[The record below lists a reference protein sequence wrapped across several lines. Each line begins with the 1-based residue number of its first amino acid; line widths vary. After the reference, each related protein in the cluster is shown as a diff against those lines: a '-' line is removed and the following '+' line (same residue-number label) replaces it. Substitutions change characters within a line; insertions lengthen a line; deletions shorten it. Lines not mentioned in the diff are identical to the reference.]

1 VTSFQNEITFG
12 GRTQSSTYYGE
23 NYLSEYRRIL
33 LQYVKPVTRRYLE
46 WGAGNTSLAVIQ
58 MRDQLGVDHLHSID
72 DNAEYLNDLI
82 AQFPAWSGFHPHC
95 VGLTGPMLSDRDQE
109 LNYST
114 FPISLGGPFDFIFID
129 GRRRMECAL
138 VATWLCHSQTIVA
151 LHDYR
156 RMRYQI
162 VTSLYD
168 IIEDGPQFRVMRKRR
183 LVSAQRVARVL
194 RRLLRRT

>member
-1 VTSFQNEITFG
+1 VTSFQNEITFS
-12 GRTQSSTYYGE
+12 GRTQSSRYYGDD
-23 NYLSEYRRIL
+23 YLSEYRRIL

-46 WGAGNTSLAVIQ
+46 WGAGNTTLAVIQ
-58 MRDQLGVDHLHSID
+58 MRNELAVDHLHSID

-95 VGLTGPMLSDRDQE
+95 VDLIGPMMSDRDQG
-109 LNYST
+109 LNYAT
-114 FPISLGGPFDFIFID
+114 FPLSLGGPFDFIFID

-138 VATWLCHSQTIVA
+138 FATSLCHPQTIVA

-156 RMRYQI
+156 RFRYQI

-168 IIEDGPQFRVMRKRR
+168 VIEDGPQFRVMRKRR
-183 LVSAQRVARVL
+183 RVSTQEVMRAV
-194 RRLLRRT
+194 RRLLGRA